1 MQGIYQL
8 KNIGVPVN
16 FKNQHDILRG
26 QIIRFNLS
34 TQSYQIRKSGLQL
47 RERGFIPNTKAEKMR
62 SSYVGLS
69 AKGVGNLF
77 NLSAGSGSRIRG
89 KLNKLNQL
97 SVKPVYAVLFENVSL
112 INFKNMRN
120 EFVIPAYSFLKEG
133 RVLVQKRP
141 SMNYTGN
148 LTFP

>member
-1 MQGIYQL
+1 
-8 KNIGVPVN
+8 
-16 FKNQHDILRG
+16 
-26 QIIRFNLS
+26 
-34 TQSYQIRKSGLQL
+34 
-47 RERGFIPNTKAEKMR
+47 MR

-89 KLNKLNQL
+89 KLSKLNQL
-97 SVKPVYAVLFENVSL
+97 SVKPVYSVLFENVSL

-120 EFVIPAYSFLKEG
+120 EFVIPAYSFFKEG
-133 RVLVQKRP
+133 RILVQKRP